1 LLSGI
6 GLALFAARLARADD
20 ANGFLVIFQSPRSID
35 DEKDSTRDRAPQPLG
50 ATLRKRMAEIF
61 PIQAFGIAED
71 GGGFFKGNA
80 VLLQICQRFPGVPG
94 EHINVYTLIRGGC
107 K

>member
-1 LLSGI
+1 
-6 GLALFAARLARADD
+6 
-20 ANGFLVIFQSPRSID
+20 
-35 DEKDSTRDRAPQPLG
+35 
-50 ATLRKRMAEIF
+50 MAEIF
-61 PIQAFGIAED
+61 PIEAFGIAED

-94 EHINVYTLIRGGC
+94 EHISVYTLIRGAC